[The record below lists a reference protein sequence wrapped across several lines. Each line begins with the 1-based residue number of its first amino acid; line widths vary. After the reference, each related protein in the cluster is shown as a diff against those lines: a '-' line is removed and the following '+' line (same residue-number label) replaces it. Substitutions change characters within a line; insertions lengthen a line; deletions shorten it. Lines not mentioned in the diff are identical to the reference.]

1 MCHTDGL
8 VTVTK
13 AVTEIGPYVT
23 PFSVPAN
30 VTGLEIANK
39 LVRII
44 PPANEV
50 PPAVPQL

>member
-30 VTGLEIANK
+30 VIGLLIESAFV
-39 LVRII
+39 LII
-44 PPANEV
+44 
-50 PPAVPQL
+50 

>member
-30 VTGLEIANK
+30 VTGLDMLNK
-39 LVRII
+39 FVRII
-44 PPANEV
+44 PLPNEV